1 MGTLV
6 LPSYGLQIDVYHENK
21 LDPVI
26 LVETSG
32 SPTTLTLIV
41 WEDVSTVDQRALRD
55 LIGEYGSP
63 VLSGGRQ
70 DVILDRTLFTGSPH
84 LTGLKSSNQF
94 TVSVDVTGP
103 GSPNSTTTLSA
114 TITGSTARTYPQL
127 ASALTAALT
136 DVTVN
141 FVNGTRLRFTT
152 DVAGSNARI
161 EIGRFG
167 TLFNPASPLRG
178 FFGFS
183 DPLIGVSTLREVFE
197 LNRNV
202 SNVLFSEK
210 YSFVNRKRRPYMNQP
225 SQLRTQYFD
234 SGSLPIGSPLVGVWR
249 FLGTNILAGSPNVTP
264 PWLLP

>member
-1 MGTLV
+1 MGTLA
-6 LPSYGLQIDVYHENK
+6 LPSYGILIDVYHENK
-21 LDPVI
+21 LDEVV

-55 LIGEYGSP
+55 VISKYGSP

-70 DVILDRTLFTGSPH
+70 DVILDTQLFTGSPH
-84 LTGLKSSNQF
+84 LTGLKGNNQF

-103 GSPNSTTTLSA
+103 GSPNSTTTQSV

-141 FVNGTRLRFTT
+141 FVNGSRLRFETT
-152 DVAGSNARI
+152 VLGSNARV

-167 TLFNPASPLRG
+167 TLFNPASPFLG

-183 DPLIGVSTLREVFE
+183 DPLIGVSTLREVLE
-197 LNRNV
+197 LNRNI
-202 SNVLFSEK
+202 SNVPFSSK
-210 YSFVNRKRRPYMNQP
+210 YSFVNRKRRPYLNVP
-225 SQLRTQYFD
+225 SQLRTEYFD
-234 SGSLPIGSPLVGVWR
+234 SGSNSFGSPSNGVWR
-249 FLGTNILAGSPNVTP
+249 RLGTNELSGSPNVTP